1 MRRCI
6 LSCAVAVVCA
16 AGCSGR
22 APTSDADSPRIVS
35 HSPALTQILFDLG
48 LGGHVVGVTAHCQL
62 PEGVERPVVGDIQPS
77 AEKVL
82 AARPDVLLIQQNPDA
97 FATVRELMPDLRI
110 EHFEIETLSEVA
122 SAIRRVGEIAGRAE
136 LGRTRSERFLGRLAA
151 IRQAVAGRDRPRVLV
166 LVGMST
172 GGSGT
177 FLDEMIETAGGANA
191 AAEPVGEWRGVNG
204 WKTLSPEKVLAA
216 RPDVL
221 VVQAPAD
228 RRDEV
233 LSTWREVGLPAARAG
248 RVVLYPDRGLTIP
261 SSRSADHAARLAEIL
276 HPDAAAGI
284 GGGGSS

>member
-1 MRRCI
+1 
-6 LSCAVAVVCA
+6 
-16 AGCSGR
+16 
-22 APTSDADSPRIVS
+22 
-35 HSPALTQILFDLG
+35 LTQILFDLD

-82 AARPDVLLIQQNPDA
+82 ATRPDVLLIQQNPDA
-97 FATVRELMPDLRI
+97 FAAVRELMPDLRV
-110 EHFEIETLSEVA
+110 EHFEIETLSDVS
-122 SAIRRVGEIAGRAE
+122 SAIRRVGEIAGRTE
-136 LGRTRSERFLGRLAA
+136 LGRTRSERFLARLAE
-151 IRQAVAGRDRPRVLV
+151 IRRAVEGRDRPRVLV

-177 FLDEMIETAGGANA
+177 FLDEMIATAGGVNA
-191 AAEPVGEWRGVNG
+191 SSEPVGDWRGVGG
-204 WKTLSPEKVLAA
+204 WKTLSPEKVLASQ
-216 RPDVL
+216 PDVL

-248 RVVLYPDRGLTIP
+248 RVVVYPDRGLTIP

-276 HPDAAAGI
+276 HPGAAG
-284 GGGGSS
+284 GAVGGGSS